1 MNMSRRRDH
10 VSIRINEK
18 LAGLCH
24 TSSKHCI
31 CRVHDQLRR
40 VNEKAYEPVIVA
52 IGPYHHGKV
61 DLQKMEKHKLQY
73 LQHIL
78 KRGEETLVD
87 NLVMAIRQLEEKARK
102 CYAAETVR
110 LDTDDFVEMMLL
122 DGCFI
127 VELFRKFNMRHLVEE
142 DDLIFQSDQI
152 RFCLRRDLI
161 LLENQLPFFIIAQL
175 FDMTKFPG
183 PQDEIIHMAIC
194 FLNYIIPNKKLVAPA
209 RISVNDIKHLLDL
222 LHNSWCSSFAE
233 SRRNLKVGQLFIN
246 SATDLRK
253 SGVRFKK
260 LDTSDVLHIQFING
274 VLQIPPLRIADYT
287 ESFLRNLIAYEQ
299 YLTSNKPRYV
309 CDYISFMNCLINSS
323 NDVQLLRSNGIIE
336 DWVRD
341 DAEVHTM
348 WSNLNKFIMI
358 SSDGHFSYSEVSN
371 DVNMHCGRRQ
381 NVWMASLWRNYLNSP
396 WKLASVLAAIILLL
410 LTALQTVFTVL
421 SYVRQL
427 KN

>member
-1 MNMSRRRDH
+1 
-10 VSIRINEK
+10 
-18 LAGLCH
+18 
-24 TSSKHCI
+24 
-31 CRVHDQLRR
+31 
-40 VNEKAYEPVIVA
+40 
-52 IGPYHHGKV
+52 
-61 DLQKMEKHKLQY
+61 MEKHKLRY

-87 NLVMAIRQLEEKARK
+87 NLVMAIRQLEEKACK
-102 CYAAETVR
+102 CYAANVM
-110 LDTDDFVEMMLL
+110 LDTDDFVEMMFL

-253 SGVRFKK
+253 SGV
-260 LDTSDVLHIQFING
+260 
-274 VLQIPPLRIADYT
+274 
-287 ESFLRNLIAYEQ
+287 
-299 YLTSNKPRYV
+299 
-309 CDYISFMNCLINSS
+309 
-323 NDVQLLRSNGIIE
+323 
-336 DWVRD
+336 
-341 DAEVHTM
+341 
-348 WSNLNKFIMI
+348 
-358 SSDGHFSYSEVSN
+358 
-371 DVNMHCGRRQ
+371 
-381 NVWMASLWRNYLNSP
+381 
-396 WKLASVLAAIILLL
+396 
-410 LTALQTVFTVL
+410 
-421 SYVRQL
+421 
-427 KN
+427 